1 MSKLNTLN
9 KELDRAR
16 DIYQSAIDAVA
27 MEVSEISGIECQAN
41 DLAGDGLGI
50 RMEDDETG
58 SETHDRNILFSWYYN
73 QRRFIKNVI
82 LIIEIFEIIRDS
94 PVPATRT
101 EVIHLIIT

>member
-58 SETHDRNILFSWYYN
+58 SETHVSIESL
-73 QRRFIKNVI
+73 
-82 LIIEIFEIIRDS
+82 IEIFYSVGTI
-94 PVPATRT
+94 TREDLSKT
-101 EVIHLIIT
+101 SF